1 MIKTLYLQ
9 IKNTTHMQ
17 YALRFLG
24 KGFELFKIQLVNLL
38 LQIVTLGLYYPWAKA
53 NTLQYLY
60 SHTTLQDHPFAF
72 TGTGKQMFKGF
83 IKAFFL
89 MALILALS
97 IYITVTFDQVWGLL
111 TLYLFLFLLMPLAI
125 HGSYRYRMANTRWK
139 GIRFGYTGDRQELIK
154 LFFSGILL
162 TIITFGI
169 YGPWFYMKLRTYIIE
184 NVRMGDARFSYSGKG
199 GDFFVMNLAG
209 YFLSIFTLGIYIFW
223 WQRDIFRFF
232 INNTRMHRNDQL
244 VSFTATAT
252 AGGFFSLLIGN
263 FFIVLFTLGLGLPW
277 AITRSLT
284 FVANNIAIAGDISL
298 DEIEQ
303 QQEEFT
309 DATGDDMADMLDFGF
324 II

>member
-1 MIKTLYLQ
+1 
-9 IKNTTHMQ
+9 MQ

-24 KGFELFKIQLVNLL
+24 KGFELFKIQLVNFL

-83 IKAFFL
+83 IKAL
-89 MALILALS
+89 LILAVILGVFFS
-97 IYITVTFDQVWGLL
+97 VTILLNQFWGLG
-111 TLYLFLFLLMPLAI
+111 TLYFLLFLLMPLAI

-139 GIRFGYTGDRQELIK
+139 GIRFGYIGDRKELIK

-184 NVRMGDARFSYSGKG
+184 NVRMGDAYFTYSGKG
-199 GDFFVMNLAG
+199 GEFLIMNLVG
-209 YFLSIFTLGIYIFW
+209 YLLTIFTLGIYFFW
-223 WQRDIFRFF
+223 WQRDVFRFF
-232 INNTRMHRNDQL
+232 INNTRMYRNDQQ
-244 VSFTATAT
+244 VTFTATAT
-252 AGGFFSLLIGN
+252 AGDFFKLIIGN
-263 FFIVLFTLGLGLPW
+263 LLLVFFTLGLGIPW
-277 AITRSLT
+277 AITRSLK
-284 FVANNIAIAGDISL
+284 FVADNIAMEGNIAL
-298 DEIEQ
+298 DELEQ

-309 DATGDDMADMLDFGF
+309 DAAGEDMADLFDFGF

>member
-1 MIKTLYLQ
+1 
-9 IKNTTHMQ
+9 MQ

-24 KGFELFKIQLVNLL
+24 KGFELFKIQLVNFL

-83 IKAFFL
+83 IKAL
-89 MALILALS
+89 LILAVILGVFFS
-97 IYITVTFDQVWGLL
+97 VTILLNQFWGLG
-111 TLYLFLFLLMPLAI
+111 TLYFLLFLLMPLAI

-139 GIRFGYTGDRQELIK
+139 GIRFGYIGDRKELIK

-184 NVRMGDARFSYSGKG
+184 NVRMGDAYFTYSGKG
-199 GDFFVMNLAG
+199 GEFLIMNLVG
-209 YFLSIFTLGIYIFW
+209 YLLTIFTLGIYFFW
-223 WQRDIFRFF
+223 WQRDVFRFF
-232 INNTRMHRNDQL
+232 INNTRMYRNDQQ
-244 VSFTATAT
+244 VTFTATAT
-252 AGGFFSLLIGN
+252 AGDFFKLIIGN
-263 FFIVLFTLGLGLPW
+263 LLLVFFTLGLGIPW
-277 AITRSLT
+277 AITRSLK
-284 FVANNIAIAGDISL
+284 FVADNIAMEGNIAL
-298 DEIEQ
+298 DELEQ

-309 DATGDDMADMLDFGF
+309 DAAGEDMADLFDFDF

>member
-1 MIKTLYLQ
+1 
-9 IKNTTHMQ
+9 MQ

-24 KGFELFKIQLVNLL
+24 KGFELFKIQLVNFL

-83 IKAFFL
+83 IKAL
-89 MALILALS
+89 LILAVILGIFFS
-97 IYITVTFDQVWGLL
+97 ITILLNQFWGLG
-111 TLYLFLFLLMPLAI
+111 TLYLLLFLLMPLAI

-139 GIRFGYTGDRQELIK
+139 GIRFGYIGDRKELIK

-184 NVRMGDARFSYSGKG
+184 NVRMGDAYFTYSGKG
-199 GDFFVMNLAG
+199 GEFLIMNLVG
-209 YFLSIFTLGIYIFW
+209 YLLTIFTLGIYFFW
-223 WQRDIFRFF
+223 WQRDVFRFF
-232 INNTRMHRNDQL
+232 INNTRMYRNDQQ
-244 VSFTATAT
+244 VTFTATAT
-252 AGGFFSLLIGN
+252 AGDFFKLIIGN
-263 FFIVLFTLGLGLPW
+263 LLLVFFTLGLGIPW
-277 AITRSLT
+277 AITRSLK
-284 FVANNIAIAGDISL
+284 FVADNIAMEGNIAL
-298 DEIEQ
+298 DELEQ

-309 DATGDDMADMLDFGF
+309 DAAGEDMADLFDFGF